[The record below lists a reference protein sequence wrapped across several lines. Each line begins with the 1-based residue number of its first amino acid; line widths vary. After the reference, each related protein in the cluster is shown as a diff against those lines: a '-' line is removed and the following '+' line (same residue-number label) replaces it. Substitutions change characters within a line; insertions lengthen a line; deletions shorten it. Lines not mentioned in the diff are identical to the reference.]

1 MRSGFGHIFLLSTAL
16 LAIGPFSTALGATTG
31 IGAAQS
37 GKPLGTLWYPGP
49 YTPPISTPDSPPLAT
64 PAPAPAPSVNPAPVF
79 SAPTPIRA
87 AQPGKPLGTLW
98 YPGSYDPKNL
108 KPVPQPT
115 PFAKPTPAPVL
126 APRPTIKPLGTLW
139 YPGPYE
145 SQGDPKT
152 VIPPKPVQFP
162 SPSIVN
168 GPASVSSPAPATKIR
183 SGEATPDLPIHLSA
197 DEMSF
202 DQETGLVK
210 ATGNVEIINGPR
222 RLLAN
227 SITYNQKTE
236 LVTASGNIQLFE
248 PGGEKI
254 FGQHMEVSG
263 DLRDAVIETIAII
276 LADKSRIA
284 AVGAR
289 RSAGNI
295 TEMRKGVYSPCNL
308 CKDDPS
314 KAPLWQLK
322 AVKIIHDKNN
332 KTIEYRDAWLEI
344 YGIPVAYSPYLSHPD
359 PTVKRKSGFLAPTFG
374 GSSDLGFV
382 GKIPYYINISPQN
395 DATVTAL
402 ITGDGGSGAI
412 GEYRHR
418 FKTGYLNVNA
428 SLIGG
433 DPVIEDDT
441 DTNLGIRGHID
452 SEGRFDINRTWRWG
466 FDLNRATDD
475 TYLRRYGLGGGDS
488 TLNSNLFLEG
498 FRGRNYFSANAFAFQ
513 GLQSTDDPGLEP
525 LILPLIEYNHLGS
538 PDRFGGQTMLDLN
551 FLSLTRDDGSDTRR
565 LSFRPGW
572 QLPFTS
578 PLGDIYKL
586 TLSLN
591 GDAYYVNNLARDGQG
606 DFSGFSSRLTPQAQ
620 FDWRFPFI
628 KTSANVSQIF
638 EPIVSAVYSPYGG
651 NPNDIPNED
660 STELEFDDTNL
671 FSANKFSG
679 VDKVEGGP
687 RINYGLKWG
696 VYGKGGGKSSF
707 FIGQSWRP
715 KDDKKTFATGSGLE
729 EDFSDLVARVH
740 ITPGSYLNLL
750 YRTRFAIDNFTP
762 QRNELTFSAG
772 VPAFRVGANYTFID
786 VQEDSEFA
794 GREEI
799 NYSAS
804 SQLNRFWRL
813 GLSGTTDLEA
823 GETRSVSGNLT
834 YENECVVVVTRAART
849 FFEDRDIEPTDQV
862 TLNVTF
868 KTLGE
873 FGTSVFNQ

>member
-1 MRSGFGHIFLLSTAL
+1 MRSGFGHIFLLSMAL
-16 LAIGPFSTALGATTG
+16 LASGPFSTVLGATTG
-31 IGAAQS
+31 IGVAQS
-37 GKPLGTLWYPGP
+37 DKPLGTLWYPGP
-49 YTPPISTPDSPPLAT
+49 YTPPSPTPDSPHMVT
-64 PAPAPAPSVNPAPVF
+64 PVPAPAPSVNPAPVF
-79 SAPTPIRA
+79 SAPTPIGA

-98 YPGSYDPKNL
+98 YPRNYKSIKL
-108 KPVPQPT
+108 KPVPQLI
-115 PFAKPTPAPVL
+115 PFAKPPPTPVL
-126 APRPTIKPLGTLW
+126 PPRPTTNPLGTLW
-139 YPGPYE
+139 YPGPY
-145 SQGDPKT
+145 DPKADT
-152 VIPPKPVQFP
+152 RSKPVML
-162 SPSIVN
+162 
-168 GPASVSSPAPATKIR
+168 PAPANVMKSTPASSPATEAKTE
-183 SGEATPDLPIHLSA
+183 SGEIIPGLPIHLSA

-248 PGGEKI
+248 PGGEII
-254 FGQHMEVSG
+254 FGQHMKVSD
-263 DLRDAVIETIAII
+263 DLRDAVIETIAVI
-276 LADKSRIA
+276 LADKARIA

-332 KTIEYRDAWLEI
+332 KTIEYRDVWLEI
-344 YGIPVAYSPYLSHPD
+344 LGVPVAYSPYFSHPD
-359 PTVKRKSGFLAPTFG
+359 PTVKRKSGFLAPSFG

-382 GKIPYYINISPQN
+382 GEIPYYINISPQN

-402 ITGDGGSGAI
+402 ITGDGGSGAV

-441 DTNLGIRGHID
+441 DTNLGIRGHIE

-475 TYLRRYGLGGGDS
+475 TYMRRYGLGGGGS
-488 TLNSNLFLEG
+488 TLNSQLFFEG

-525 LILPLIEYNHLGS
+525 LILPLIEYNHLGR

-551 FLSLTRDDGSDTRR
+551 LLSLTRDDGSDTRR

-578 PLGDIYKL
+578 PFGDAYKL

-591 GDAYYVNNLARDGQG
+591 GEVYNVNNLARDGQE
-606 DFSGFSSRLTPQAQ
+606 DFSGFSGRLTPQAQ
-620 FDWRFPFI
+620 LDWRFPFI
-628 KTSANVSQIF
+628 KTSANISQIF

-660 STELEFDDTNL
+660 SIELEFDDTNL

-729 EDFSDLVARVH
+729 EKFSDLVSRVH
-740 ITPGSYLNLL
+740 ITPGSYFDLL
-750 YRTRFAIDNFTP
+750 YRTRFTIDNFTP

-772 VPAFRVGANYTFID
+772 VPAFRVRANYTFID

-794 GREEI
+794 KREEI

-804 SQLNRFWRL
+804 SRLNRFWRL
-813 GLSGTTDLEA
+813 SLSGTTDIAA
-823 GETRSVSGNLT
+823 GETRRVGANIT
-834 YENECVVVVTRAART
+834 YENECVIVATQATRH

-873 FGTSVFNQ
+873 FGTDVFSQ